1 MAKLIKLGEYNKLYK
16 YMWFFII
23 NKLLSSYIFNYSTI
37 PKNLKPF
44 ILNSFPKNY
53 VFTGN
58 FFEYISIYLCT
69 FISRRFELKQLKS
82 NESSSKSSSETN
94 TSKSVYNLIYLNSG
108 YSNKKVI
115 SSEFFSAIIV
125 LILGNILTGSHY
137 ALNLGGL
144 DFWELEL
151 LLISLVNSMI
161 FRMPVYRH
169 QKLAIYFIIISS
181 LIIKMLSLKDT
192 FKSEEDTLYKLYVW
206 TIPLGVVSFIFAQ
219 FLKAYSFCKAKYFFD
234 LKFITISQFLKFY
247 GLIGSIISILGSIIF
262 TYTKCHKK
270 YKDFPNIKYIC
281 EHYDR
286 SIKNG
291 ESDNYFDNFKLY
303 FDDWDRN
310 IKSKKVGYSFLFI
323 LKNLF
328 ATLTGFFT
336 FSIIKNL
343 SPEYYVCA
351 NSIYFLIVDLL
362 KFIGHLISSEYEFE
376 KYDMISEIFVF
387 IGVTVYLE
395 IIELNFFKLNY
406 DSKRNIS
413 IRSISELIDIN
424 VISAND
430 DEDDDE

>member
-1 MAKLIKLGEYNKLYK
+1 
-16 YMWFFII
+16 
-23 NKLLSSYIFNYSTI
+23 
-37 PKNLKPF
+37 
-44 ILNSFPKNY
+44 
-53 VFTGN
+53 
-58 FFEYISIYLCT
+58 
-69 FISRRFELKQLKS
+69 
-82 NESSSKSSSETN
+82 
-94 TSKSVYNLIYLNSG
+94 
-108 YSNKKVI
+108 
-115 SSEFFSAIIV
+115 
-125 LILGNILTGSHY
+125 
-137 ALNLGGL
+137 
-144 DFWELEL
+144 
-151 LLISLVNSMI
+151 
-161 FRMPVYRH
+161 
-169 QKLAIYFIIISS
+169 
-181 LIIKMLSLKDT
+181 MLSLRDT

-303 FDDWDRN
+303 FDEWNQN
-310 IKSKKVGYSFLFI
+310 IKSKKVGYAFLFI

-328 ATLTGFFT
+328 ATMTGFFT

-343 SPEYYVCA
+343 GPEYYVCA
-351 NSIYFLIVDLL
+351 HSIYYLIVDLL

-413 IRSISELIDIN
+413 IRSISELSDIN
-424 VISAND
+424 IISAND